1 MSLAVRALTVA
12 VLVLGGVGMVPAAAA
27 APPTTITASASP
39 GELTIG
45 AMTGVSGRLSA
56 AGAGV
61 AGVALTL
68 QAAPYPLHAFTPLAR
83 VVSGA
88 DGSFTFTGVR
98 PDRNTT
104 LRVVSEEGQPTAV
117 VGPPLAVIVD
127 PVVYLRA
134 RRLGP
139 GQTQLAMRMRHA
151 VVGAA
156 ASVSAW
162 WYVQARGSR
171 VFRLA
176 AVTPT
181 RELSRGLLYASAT
194 VDPPSRRF
202 AYRVCLNPPWESAM
216 GASGAHGRCPQHD
229 FVLRGGHG

>member
-1 MSLAVRALTVA
+1 M
-12 VLVLGGVGMVPAAAA
+12 
-27 APPTTITASASP
+27 
-39 GELTIG
+39 
-45 AMTGVSGRLSA
+45 
-56 AGAGV
+56 
-61 AGVALTL
+61 
-68 QAAPYPLHAFTPLAR
+68 
-83 VVSGA
+83 VSGA
-88 DGSFTFTGVR
+88 DGSFTFAGVR
-98 PDRNTT
+98 PDRNAT
-104 LRVVSEEGQPTAV
+104 LRVVSEEGKTSEA

-127 PVVYLRA
+127 PAVYLRA

-156 ASVSAW
+156 TPVSAW
-162 WYVQARGSR
+162 WFVRARGSR

-216 GASGAHGRCPQHD
+216 GAAGAHGRCPQHD
-229 FVLRGGHG
+229 FVLRGAHG